1 MAVIG
6 KIRQRAGLLIGLVG
20 FSLAAFILG
29 DLLTSNR
36 SFLGGQETDVA
47 VIGKTRVSVQEFE
60 AMVNELAENYKVNT
74 GTQTIDQQTME
85 SLREQAWTELM
96 SDEILMKQ
104 IGKTG
109 LAVSSDELFDMIQG
123 KNPHPQI
130 KQTFTDPNTGE
141 FNPANVIQ
149 FLKNMDNDPSG
160 ATRLQWISFEKFI
173 QDERVR
179 KKYDEMIQN
188 GIFVTSVEGEQDY
201 YNKNKKY
208 SISYIGLPYGSI
220 EDSSVTVTDDQIRAY
235 YNSNKN
241 DFEKEAS
248 RKIEYV
254 VFEVAPSDEDRQKV
268 LDDVNA
274 LVEEF
279 RNSSDDSLFIAIN
292 ADSREP
298 MSWFKEGELSPVIDT
313 LFFNDDTPEGTVYG
327 PYEENSTFKAA
338 KLVETGMRSDS
349 IKVSHA
355 LVSYVGAQ
363 RAAEDVTRTRDEA
376 QSRADSLYQIL
387 QNDPGRFDEF
397 ATNQSDDKVS
407 ALDAGNLDWL
417 TPQSAMD
424 PRFLEGAFNTRN
436 GGISLVESQFGFHI
450 IKVTDSKDPVKQ
462 VKVAFVD
469 RRIEPGS
476 KTYQSI
482 YSRANQFAG
491 SNRTGEQFENAVRED
506 GLTKRVADNLKETD
520 KAIPGLE
527 NPRSLVIWAYRAE
540 VGEVSKPYEFGNK
553 FVVAHLVDAQEDGVA
568 PLEVVREEV
577 EGFVITENK
586 AAMLMEDINKALE
599 SASSLEQL
607 VTSLNAELS
616 TSSNVNFGS
625 TFVEGIGVEPAL
637 IAKIIAT
644 EKGELTGPV
653 KGQSGVFIARV
664 DDITEPAEPTDVSAN
679 TSQIESQVRQ
689 RASYEVFEALKEKAN
704 VVDNRGK
711 FY

>member
-60 AMVNELAENYKVNT
+60 AMVNKLADNYKVNT

-96 SDEILMKQ
+96 SEEVLMKQ
-104 IGKTG
+104 INKTG

-141 FNPANVIQ
+141 FSPANVIQ
-149 FLKNMDNDPSG
+149 FLKNMDSDPSG
-160 ATRLQWISFEKFI
+160 ATRLQWIAFEKFI
-173 QDERVR
+173 QDERLR

-201 YNKNKKY
+201 YHKNKKY
-208 SISYIGLPYGSI
+208 SITYVGLPYGSI
-220 EDSSVTVTDDQIRAY
+220 EDSAVSVTDDQLRAY
-235 YNSNKN
+235 YNSHKQ
-241 DFEKEAS
+241 DFEREAS

-254 VFEVAPSDEDRQKV
+254 VFEVTPSEEDRRKV
-268 LDDVNA
+268 LEDVTA
-274 LVEEF
+274 LVDEF

-313 LFFNDDTPEGTVYG
+313 LFFSDQTVAGTVYG
-327 PYEENSTFKAA
+327 PYEENSAFKAA
-338 KLVETGMRSDS
+338 KLVESGMRSDS

-355 LVSYVGAQ
+355 LVSFIGAQ
-363 RAAEDVTRTRDEA
+363 RAAEEITRNRDEA
-376 QSRADSLYQIL
+376 QARADSLFEIL
-387 QNDPGRFDEF
+387 QREPAKFEDF

-407 ALDAGNLDWL
+407 AQDAGNLDWL

-424 PRFLEGAFNTRN
+424 PKFLEGAFNTN
-436 GGISLVESQFGFHI
+436 KGGISLVESPFGFHI
-450 IKVTDSKDPVKQ
+450 IKVTDAKDPVKQ
-462 VKVAFVD
+462 VKVAYVD

-482 YSRANQFAG
+482 YSSANEFAG
-491 SNRTGEQFENAVRED
+491 NNRTGEQFEAAVKEE

-553 FVVAHLVDAQEDGVA
+553 FVVAHLVAAQEDGVA
-568 PLEVVREEV
+568 PLDAVRGEV

-586 AAMLMEDINKALE
+586 AAILIEDLNEAME
-599 SASSLEQL
+599 SASGLEQL
-607 VTSLNAELS
+607 APALGAEIS

-625 TFVEGIGVEPAL
+625 TFIEGIGVEPAL
-637 IAKIIAT
+637 IAKVIAT
-644 EKGELTGPV
+644 EKGGLTGAV

-664 DDITEPAEPTDVSAN
+664 DDITEPAEPTDVSSS
-679 TSQIESQVRQ
+679 TGQMESQVRQ